1 MPVIPWK
8 SLWQEMVSDART
20 MGAGAYVLVAALV
33 LMLVAVIVVA
43 ILGWSSAEGTD
54 VPSSGYAALAIGV
67 VFSMICGVGLMAL
80 VFYSSRAGYDEPPK
94 LVSDATDREPGS
106 ERDELSHRPPE

>member
-1 MPVIPWK
+1 
-8 SLWQEMVSDART
+8 MVSGART
-20 MGAGAYVLVAALV
+20 MGVGAYLLVGALV

-67 VFSMICGVGLMAL
+67 VFSMVCGVGLMVL

-94 LVSDATDREPGS
+94 LVADTTDDEPGS
-106 ERDELSHRPPE
+106 ERNAFSRRSDR